1 MTRTLRDDGSADPDD
16 QLRLLL
22 LVAHERDRELFAE
35 QLADGYE
42 VVTATPDDEWPPFDL
57 CLVDS
62 DWYPEVATK
71 LSGRRAAAEPVQLPV
86 LLLLRGQPSDTPWLS
101 EALGETVD
109 DVVELPTGKLELDA
123 RVASLARDRNMSLAL
138 VDQRDRLR
146 LFQRAIDEASIGISI
161 TDNRREDNPLV
172 YVNERF
178 VKLTGYDTAE
188 VLGRNCRFLQGP
200 DTDPEPV
207 AELRRAVDAGES
219 TRVQLLNYRQDG
231 TPFWNR
237 MTVAPIRDGE
247 GTITHYVGFQEDVT
261 EELEREHRYAAIL
274 DNADQLAGLLE
285 PDGTLIEVNAAALA
299 TIRADR
305 EDVVGR
311 PFPEIEWFDD
321 TTRPVI
327 EDAIERAAEG
337 ETVRGELEV
346 GDSPGDL
353 SLAFTVKP
361 VRDVSGK
368 VDLLVAEG
376 RDITALKRRE
386 RELREEQAITEATLD
401 AIPDIFY
408 MFDEDGT
415 YVRWNDR
422 FTEVSGC
429 TDEELRERS
438 PFSFVP
444 EADRER
450 VAEALLPVAEGQ
462 QTATVQAEI
471 VTGDGERVPY
481 EFSNAR
487 IEVDGELLG
496 YAGIGRDVSDR
507 VARER
512 ELEQFEAIIQTAPDP
527 IYVLDRDGCFT
538 LVNDAMVE
546 VMGHDRSDLLGA
558 HASVVIPE
566 EDILEAEALIERLLT
581 SDASYETLETRVTTA
596 EGDVRLFEVN
606 ITLPPTADGSVP
618 GTVGVCRDVTEL
630 RRSERRLSV
639 FDRVLRH
646 NLRNKMNIILAR
658 AAHVEEGCA
667 DPEAEAEAIRQAGE
681 ELLALSDRTRRFHP
695 SIDSQDEATPVDVA
709 ALAHRVATEHRE
721 QYPAVTI
728 TVSTPETVPVRGHET
743 LELALAELV
752 QNAITHHD
760 RDHPTVEL
768 RVRTDENRV
777 TVEVVDDGPSISEL
791 ERSALERGHE
801 TPLDHATGLGLWFV
815 RWTVT
820 NVGGEIGIEENE
832 PRGSVVRLSLR
843 RVEQPTDASAAIEN

>member
-1 MTRTLRDDGSADPDD
+1 
-16 QLRLLL
+16 
-22 LVAHERDRELFAE
+22 
-35 QLADGYE
+35 
-42 VVTATPDDEWPPFDL
+42 
-57 CLVDS
+57 
-62 DWYPEVATK
+62 
-71 LSGRRAAAEPVQLPV
+71 EPVQLPV
-86 LLLLRGQPSDTPWLS
+86 LLLLRGQPSNTPWLS

-146 LFQRAIDEASIGISI
+146 LFQRAIDEASVGISI

-178 VKLTGYDTAE
+178 VELTGYDTAD

-219 TRVQLLNYRQDG
+219 TRVRLLNYRQDG

-237 MTVAPIRDGE
+237 VTVAPVRDGE
-247 GTITHYVGFQEDVT
+247 GTITHYVGFQQDVT
-261 EELEREHRYAAIL
+261 EELERERRYAAIL

-285 PDGTLIEVNAAALA
+285 PDGTLIEANAAALA
-299 TIRADR
+299 TIGADR

-321 TTRPVI
+321 ATRPVI
-327 EDAIERAAEG
+327 EDAVERAVDG
-337 ETVRGELEV
+337 ELVRGEF
-346 GDSPGDL
+346 DL
-353 SLAFTVKP
+353 TLGGTDRTLAFTLNP
-361 VRDVSGK
+361 VTDANGAVEF
-368 VDLLVAEG
+368 VVVEG
-376 RDITALKRRE
+376 RDVTPLKRRE
-386 RELREEQAITEATLD
+386 RELHEEQAVMGGVLD
-401 AIPDIFY
+401 AVPDIFY
-408 MFDEDGT
+408 LFDEDGT
-415 YVRWNDR
+415 YLRWNDQ
-422 FTEVSGC
+422 FNEVTGC
-429 TDEELRERS
+429 SDEQIRERG
-438 PFSFVP
+438 PFSFIP
-444 EADRER
+444 EDDRTR
-450 VAEALLPVAEGQ
+450 VAEALSLVTEGEAM
-462 QTATVQAEI
+462 TIRTEL
-471 VTGDGERVPY
+471 VTLDGERLPY
-481 EFSNAR
+481 EFANAR
-487 IEVDGELLG
+487 VQVDGETVG
-496 YAGIGRDVSDR
+496 YAGIGRDVSER

-512 ELEQFEAIIQTAPDP
+512 ELEQFEAIIQTASDP

-546 VMGHDRSDLLGA
+546 VVGHDRSDLLGA

-566 EDILEAEALIERLLT
+566 EAILEAEALIERLLT
-581 SDASYETLETRVTTA
+581 SDASYETLETTVTTA

-606 ITLPPTADGSVP
+606 ITLLPTADGSVP

-667 DPEAEAEAIRQAGE
+667 DPAVQAEAIRQAGE

-709 ALAHRVATEHRE
+709 ALARRVATEHRE
-721 QYPAVTI
+721 QHPAVTI
-728 TVSTPETVPVRGHET
+728 TVSAPETAPVRGHET

-768 RVRTDENRV
+768 RVRPDENRV
-777 TVEVVDDGPSISEL
+777 TVEVVDDGPSISDL

-820 NVGGEIGIEENE
+820 NVGGEIEIEENE

-843 RVEQPTDASAAIEN
+843 RAEQPTDASAAIEN